1 MGLIHLYCG
10 DGKGK
15 TTAAVGL
22 AVRAAGAGMRV
33 VFTQF
38 FKSGG
43 SSEVRVLE
51 QLDGV
56 RVMRCKTSPG
66 RFANMTEEQRAQARG
81 DYRVLLDCTLEHAQN
96 AGLLVLDEAVSA
108 CNHGILDE
116 DRLVRWLETR
126 PKGLEA
132 VLTGRNPSGRLLG
145 LADYV
150 TEMKKL
156 RHPYDR
162 GVRARAGI
170 EF

>member
-1 MGLIHLYCG
+1 MDKKLL
-10 DGKGK
+10 DAL
-15 TTAAVGL
+15 AA
-22 AVRAAGAGMRV
+22 RA
-33 VFTQF
+33 
-38 FKSGG
+38 
-43 SSEVRVLE
+43 
-51 QLDGV
+51 
-56 RVMRCKTSPG
+56 
-66 RFANMTEEQRAQARG
+66 EQRAQARG